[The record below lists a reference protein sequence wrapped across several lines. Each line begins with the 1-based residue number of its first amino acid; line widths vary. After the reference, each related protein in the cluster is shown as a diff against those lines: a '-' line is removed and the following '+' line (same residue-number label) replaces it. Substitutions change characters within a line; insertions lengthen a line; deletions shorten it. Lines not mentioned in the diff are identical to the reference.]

1 MWTTLDFATANM
13 FTLRLQDDGC
23 ILQSIGLGGNGIG
36 DQGVSHI
43 TKALWTNTFLES
55 LGLGG
60 NGIGKRMNLHNV

>member
-1 MWTTLDFATANM
+1 MLDVATTLC
-13 FTLRLQDDGC
+13 LQDDGC

-60 NGIGKRMNLHNV
+60 NGIGKRMNLHTA